1 MTHPALPVGT
11 KVLSVSEITSGIKT
25 SLEEKYPSVWVAGEV
40 SNISRPNSGH
50 IYLTLKDAT
59 SQLGSVIYRGVSLR
73 LKFEP
78 RDGME
83 VLARGRISVY
93 APRGNYQL
101 IIEELQPKGIG
112 ALELALRQLK
122 EKLLVKGYFEPNR
135 KKSLPRFPRSVALV
149 TSPTGAAVRDMLEIF
164 TKRWP
169 MANLTVCPVRV
180 QGEGSAQEIAA
191 MIRMLNR
198 LQQEGRIQLDAI
210 ICGRGGGSLEDLWAF
225 NEEIVADAIF
235 ASQIP
240 ILSAVGHE
248 IDVTIADLVADYR
261 ALTPSQA
268 VTALTPDR
276 EELLAGFRDH
286 RRHIEEKHR

>member
-286 RRHIEEKHR
+286 RRPAD